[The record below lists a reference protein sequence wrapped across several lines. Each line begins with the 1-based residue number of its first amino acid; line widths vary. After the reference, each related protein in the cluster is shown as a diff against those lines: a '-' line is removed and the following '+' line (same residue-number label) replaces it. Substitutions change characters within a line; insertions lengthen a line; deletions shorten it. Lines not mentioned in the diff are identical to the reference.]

1 MAPSPRRV
9 LFLCRHN
16 RMRSP
21 TAERVF
27 QKRVDLE
34 VRSAGTAR
42 DALARVNSHMLDW
55 ADDIFIMDDQQRR
68 SLRRRFSGHPALG
81 RLICLDI
88 PDEFTFLQPE
98 LIALLEH
105 QTLPHLPAAGHGSCP
120 EPDHP
125 DRSESSTQP
134 GNST

>member
-1 MAPSPRRV
+1 MDQSPRRI

-27 QKRVDLE
+27 RKRVDLD
-34 VRSAGTAR
+34 VRSAGTAA
-42 DALARVNSHMLDW
+42 DALARVNDNMLDW
-55 ADDIFIMDDQQRR
+55 AEDIFIMDEQQRR
-68 SLRRRFSGHPALG
+68 SLRRRFSGHPALD

-98 LIALLEH
+98 LIELLENRI
-105 QTLPHLPAAGHGSCP
+105 TPHLPRAGHASCP
-120 EPDHP
+120 EPADP
-125 DRSESSTQP
+125 DSSDSPAKP
-134 GNST
+134 GKST